1 MPIFSVELD
10 RYANRSWRVT
20 DPPASEPVTVTELKQ
35 FARIDCDSSE
45 DALLE
50 AFIIAVRDA
59 VEKYTHRA
67 LVEQEITL
75 VMDFWPET
83 EWIELPNPPLISVDG
98 VYTVDEDDI
107 EIEFDSD
114 AYYIDDIAEPGKLHI
129 KQSCVPPTNST
140 RDYSG
145 FKIVYT
151 AGYGDTEDV
160 PELIKLAIKL
170 WTTVVY
176 ETKILDPGKP
186 PAEVSNL
193 LNMYRVIKV

>member
-1 MPIFSVELD
+1 MPIFSTELD

-20 DPPASEPVTVTELKQ
+20 DPPASEPVTVTEFKQ

-45 DALLE
+45 DVLLE

-59 VEKYTHRA
+59 VEKYLHRA
-67 LVEQEITL
+67 LMEQEITL
-75 VMDFWPET
+75 VMDFWPES

-98 VYTVDEDDI
+98 IYTVDEDDI
-107 EIEFDSD
+107 ETEFDSNY
-114 AYYIDDIAEPGKLHI
+114 YYIDDISEPGKLHI

-151 AGYGDTEDV
+151 VGYGDAEDV

-170 WTTVVY
+170 WTTIVY
-176 ETKILDPGKP
+176 ETKILDLGKP

-193 LNMYRVIKV
+193 LNMYRVVKV